1 MKRALIFSCVI
12 ISESDENRPTIVYQ
26 RRCSAMQKF
35 KKKKKKKNGHPKGF
49 LKTAPDCQYQD
60 QYITLNSLIL

>member
-26 RRCSAMQKF
+26 RRCSTVQKL
-35 KKKKKKKNGHPKGF
+35 KKKKKKIGRPKGF
-49 LKTAPDCQYQD
+49 LKTAPDC
-60 QYITLNSLIL
+60 

>member
-12 ISESDENRPTIVYQ
+12 ISESDENHPTIVYQ
-26 RRCSAMQKF
+26 RRCSTVQKL
-35 KKKKKKKNGHPKGF
+35 KKKTGHPKGF

-60 QYITLNSLIL
+60 

>member
-26 RRCSAMQKF
+26 RRRSTVQKL
-35 KKKKKKKNGHPKGF
+35 KKKKKNWP
-49 LKTAPDCQYQD
+49 
-60 QYITLNSLIL
+60 S

>member
-26 RRCSAMQKF
+26 RRCSTVQKF
-35 KKKKKKKNGHPKGF
+35 EKKKKKKKIGRPKGF
-49 LKTAPDCQYQD
+49 LKTASDCQFQG
-60 QYITLNSLIL
+60 

>member
-26 RRCSAMQKF
+26 RRRSTVQKL
-35 KKKKKKKNGHPKGF
+35 KKKEIGRPKGF
-49 LKTAPDCQYQD
+49 LKTAPDCQFQD
-60 QYITLNSLIL
+60 

>member
-26 RRCSAMQKF
+26 RRRSTEQKL
-35 KKKKKKKNGHPKGF
+35 KKKKKKIGRPKGF
-49 LKTAPDCQYQD
+49 LKTAPDCQFQD
-60 QYITLNSLIL
+60 